1 MFNTQ
6 HRYCPA
12 PTARNPYIDCQ
23 KPARAD
29 IFRPEDLRHLS
40 DVFHAAIGYDD
51 VTERSIRGNLE
62 ALSVRN
68 ASRDD
73 LCWAMAGMLAGACV
87 YAGAGTPLSHSNYYH
102 DNPTE
107 VAWAEQ
113 VEGRVSVDGTVYGH
127 VVHRSGVHA
136 QVYLDMTCVD
146 AVESVLRD
154 SRDDRIGTPVDA
166 PVRVVAA
173 NPAPGGP
180 DAANPWTA
188 PGDEVYVDALALPVW
203 AYAANIAA
211 RLIADRDR
219 STLSAGRP
227 SRDHVVAAEDATRER
242 DQAALDAVV
251 DNAAAW
257 IVDKVASLG

>member
-6 HRYCPA
+6 HRYSPA
-12 PTARNPYIDCQ
+12 PTATNPYIGCQ
-23 KPARAD
+23 KPARVD
-29 IFRPEDLRHLS
+29 VFRPEDLRHLS
-40 DVFHAAIGYDD
+40 DVFHAAIGYHD
-51 VTERSIRGNLE
+51 VTDRTILGNLE

-73 LCWAMAGMLAGACV
+73 LCWAMAGLLAGACV
-87 YAGAGTPLSHSNYYH
+87 YAGAGTPLSHASYYY
-102 DNPTE
+102 DNPAA
-107 VAWAEQ
+107 VAWAAQ

-127 VVHRSGVHA
+127 VVLCSGVHA
-136 QVYLDMTCVD
+136 QVYIDMTCAD

-173 NPAPGGP
+173 DPAPGGP
-180 DAANPWTA
+180 NAANPWTE

-211 RLIADRDR
+211 RLIAERDR
-219 STLSAGRP
+219 STLPVARP
-227 SRDHVVAAEDATRER
+227 SRDHVHAAEKAANER
-242 DQAALDAVV
+242 DQAALDDIV
-251 DNAAAW
+251 DAAAAW
-257 IVDKVASLG
+257 IVDRVASLG